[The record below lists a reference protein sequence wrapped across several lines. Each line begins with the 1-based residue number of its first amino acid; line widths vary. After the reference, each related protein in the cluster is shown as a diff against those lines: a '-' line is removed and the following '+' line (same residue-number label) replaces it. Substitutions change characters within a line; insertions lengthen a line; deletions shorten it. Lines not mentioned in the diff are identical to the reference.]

1 MNARVFPWKLLM
13 PFLIL
18 SDSHSLPHCLLPVTR
33 VCLPRSANDSLV
45 LSEGGG
51 KYRWTLIVFYSE
63 SLSSG
68 APPTF
73 LSPPNGCWCVV
84 LAVDLRVGGALWFT
98 ELWHCLSSRTRE
110 ADCGFLCGFVCVP
123 GKPEALHTHTH
134 SVSNMDQ
141 EIPVCTYENIKHK
154 DTLFCCVML

>member
-1 MNARVFPWKLLM
+1 M
-13 PFLIL
+13 PECLHESFWCRSSFL

-45 LSEGGG
+45 LSERGDE
-51 KYRWTLIVFYSE
+51 YRWTLIVFYSE

-84 LAVDLRVGGALWFT
+84 CAVDLRVGGALWFT

-110 ADCGFLCGFVCVP
+110 AVWLCVWLCVCSRYAWGP
-123 GKPEALHTHTH
+123 ACTHLHTHKYSRRRGH
-134 SVSNMDQ
+134 
-141 EIPVCTYENIKHK
+141 VCYIH
-154 DTLFCCVML
+154 